1 MQTVIFVSPHSDL
14 YGAEK
19 SLISMMLYVRK
30 NGYKPVL
37 LIKRAGPIE
46 SLLRQEQLE
55 YHIVPFRQCI
65 NVNGKPN
72 YVRGIKDYIRDKQTL
87 SKFIAEH
94 KQLCEETVLVH
105 TNSVISWFG
114 VMLANRICVPHI
126 QHIREFGK
134 EDFDMEFNFGNK
146 ITALIFNK
154 SSKIV
159 CISDAVYNTYCDI
172 FDPEKMVRIYNGIGT
187 LSCVQPERKSKEK
200 NKIKI
205 ILVGRLSKEKGQ
217 REAITA
223 CEKLLEKDIN
233 NFELHLYGNG
243 VDEGALRE
251 YVKTNHLEN
260 YVYFE
265 GYKSYIN
272 YSDYDIA
279 LMTSKAEAF
288 GRVTVEYML
297 NSLPVVGFASGGTTE
312 IVLDKETGLL
322 SELGDIEQL
331 SKNVQILLLNEKYRT
346 ELGEKGRKRANEL
359 FTEEAYGQNI
369 IALYA
374 DVLNK
379 K

>member
-87 SKFIAEH
+87 SKFIADH

-172 FDPEKMVRIYNGIGT
+172 FDSEKMVRIYNGIGT

-243 VDEGALRE
+243 VDEEALRE
-251 YVKTNHLEN
+251 YVAKKQLEN
-260 YVYFE
+260 YVHFE
-265 GYKSYIN
+265 GYRTNIN

-312 IVLDKETGLL
+312 IVLEKETGLL
-322 SELGDIEQL
+322 SELGDVEQL
-331 SKNVQILLLNEKYRT
+331 SENIGVLLSNEEYRT
-346 ELGEKGRKRANEL
+346 ELGEKGRQRANEL
-359 FTEEAYGQNI
+359 FTEEAYGKNI

-379 K
+379 